1 MCFSFGL
8 KGIDQI
14 VFEIELRK
22 VKTLLKMTKIG
33 QIETVLTRFLTK
45 NHIIMISDGLK
56 DFVTVSQSRY
66 MFLNTCDGSELHIR
80 ILSKIV
86 SDPLKN
92 QCPGFS

>member
-14 VFEIELRK
+14 IFEIELRK
-22 VKTLLKMTKIG
+22 VKNLLKINKS

-56 DFVTVSQSRY
+56 DFVIVSQSRD
-66 MFLNTCDGSELHIR
+66 MFL
-80 ILSKIV
+80 
-86 SDPLKN
+86 
-92 QCPGFS
+92 